1 MEIEFIC
8 PIKLRTNRKIGFDHL
23 TLTHYNCLKKRD
35 FKSETQLADEALGVK
50 SEIQREREAK

>member
-35 FKSETQLADEALGVK
+35 FKSETQLADEALAAK
-50 SEIQREREAK
+50 IQREREAK